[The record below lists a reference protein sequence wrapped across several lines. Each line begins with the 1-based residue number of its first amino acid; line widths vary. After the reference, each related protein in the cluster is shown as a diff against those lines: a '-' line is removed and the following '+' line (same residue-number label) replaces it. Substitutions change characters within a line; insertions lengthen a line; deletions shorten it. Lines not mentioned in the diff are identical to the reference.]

1 MQLAPLSLPFGRSAY
16 LSAAVTFATLITG
29 ILFFA
34 VDERF
39 GKVNDAAS
47 VLQILFMLPI
57 AVGLFLVLR
66 AHGAGSLIAVVI
78 GIAAMLTIAPL

>member
-1 MQLAPLSLPFGRSAY
+1 
-16 LSAAVTFATLITG
+16 
-29 ILFFA
+29 